1 MSTYKEILKN
11 ISREANREPLKRL
24 KKFQKEYKPSKEWG
38 RYDRRKRKRIL
49 REWHGVQTGVR
60 WVPTFT
66 KKKPHYRKE
75 YTYQPGDLI
84 TLRCPKGCPDIYIT
98 VKSNK

>member
-38 RYDRRKRKRIL
+38 RYDRRKRKR
-49 REWHGVQTGVR
+49 
-60 WVPTFT
+60 
-66 KKKPHYRKE
+66 
-75 YTYQPGDLI
+75 
-84 TLRCPKGCPDIYIT
+84 
-98 VKSNK
+98 

>member
-1 MSTYKEILKN
+1 MIEEN
-11 ISREANREPLKRL
+11 GNARQGCEHN
-24 KKFQKEYKPSKEWG
+24 
-38 RYDRRKRKRIL
+38 IL